1 MKSLNDIKNYILK
14 EYKYRTELHA
24 HTAPVSSCADF
35 SPEEVVKK
43 YSELGFHSVA
53 ITNHYTYE
61 YRHSRFSEE
70 PDAKLFTKWFLKDFC
85 DAQKAGEKYGIN
97 VILGAEIR
105 FKENHNDYLVYG
117 INQEVLEKI
126 YDALP
131 NGIAE
136 FKKDDAFKD
145 VLIIQAHP
153 NRNGMEDINTSYI
166 DGMEIFNMHTGH
178 NARNAKTIKRVKDDK
193 IKVLTIG
200 SDYHHEGGAGISA
213 IRTKKPIKDT
223 YELADALRKG
233 DYVFDIYNDVII
245 LP

>member
-1 MKSLNDIKNYILK
+1 MKSLNDIKKYILK

-24 HTAPVSSCADF
+24 HTSPVSTCADF

-43 YSELGFHSVA
+43 YAELGLDSVA
-53 ITNHYTYE
+53 ITNHYTYD
-61 YRHSRFSEE
+61 YRVSRFTEE
-70 PDAKLFTKWFLKDFC
+70 PGAKLFAKWFLKDFL
-85 DAQKAGEKYGIN
+85 DAKKAGEKYGIN

-105 FKENHNDYLVYG
+105 FEENHNDYLVYG
-117 INQEVLEKI
+117 IDQNILEEI

-131 NGIAE
+131 KGIAE
-136 FKKDDAFKD
+136 FKKNEAFKD

-153 NRNGMEDINTSYI
+153 YRNGMTDIDSSFI

-178 NARNAKTIKRVKDDK
+178 NGRNAKTIERAKADK

-200 SDYHHEGGAGISA
+200 SDYHHEGGAGIGV

-223 YELADALRKG
+223 FELVKVLKKG
-233 DYVFDIYNDVII
+233 DYVFDVHNDVII